1 MVAVA
6 ALGAAACSGD
16 PAPEPPGAG
25 SEIPTIVATTGIWAD
40 VVANVAC
47 DGLAEVETLIP
58 VGGDPHGYEPS
69 LQDRAR
75 MENATLVVA
84 NGLLLEEALEDTLD
98 AVEESGTPVFRF
110 ADEMEAIPF
119 AMENA
124 EHGHDHEDED
134 GHDHDEDETH
144 EDEDGHDHDED
155 ETHEDEDGHDH
166 DEDEAHEDEDGHDHD
181 EDEATHEDED
191 GHDHDEDETHED
203 EDGHDHDEDE
213 DGHDHDEDE
222 DGHDHDEDEAHE
234 DEDGHDHDE
243 DEAHEDEDGHDH
255 DEDETHEDEDG
266 HDHDEDETHEDEDGH
281 DHDEDETHEDE
292 DGHDHDEDEAH
303 EDEDGHDHDEDEAHE
318 DEDGHDH
325 DHTGGDPH
333 VWFDPH
339 RVAEVLPAL
348 AQVLTTTVG
357 LDQAAVEACL
367 NSYVAELEAVDAEIA
382 AKVEQLPAGS
392 RKLVTNHDALGYF
405 ADRYGFEVIGTVI
418 PTPASMAQASPAQLE
433 ALAEIIEHEGIN
445 AIFAETLHSVD
456 DIEALAARVG
466 DVDVVTLYTGS
477 LGPRGSGAET
487 YTGFLRTNTDL
498 IVDALG

>member
-1 MVAVA
+1 MRQGTTVQGHPRRVSARSFRARSLKLAAVMAVA

-16 PAPEPPGAG
+16 PAPEPSGVGA
-25 SEIPTIVATTGIWAD
+25 ETPTILATTGIWAD

-47 DGLAEVETLIP
+47 NGLAQVESIIP

-75 MENATLVVA
+75 MENAALVVA

-110 ADEMEAIPF
+110 AEGMDPIPYGFETGHDDHDDEGHEDDHDDH
-119 AMENA
+119 E
-124 EHGHDHEDED
+124 GHDHDDEGHEDDHDDHEGHDHDDEGHED
-134 GHDHDEDETH
+134 DHDDHEGHDHDDEGHEDDHDDHEGHDHDDEGHEDDHDEEGHEGHDHDEEGH
-144 EDEDGHDHDED
+144 EDDHD
-155 ETHEDEDGHDH
+155 DH
-166 DEDEAHEDEDGHDHD
+166 AHEDDGH
-181 EDEATHEDED
+181 
-191 GHDHDEDETHED
+191 GH
-203 EDGHDHDEDE
+203 
-213 DGHDHDEDE
+213 
-222 DGHDHDEDEAHE
+222 AHGAE
-234 DEDGHDHDE
+234 
-243 DEAHEDEDGHDH
+243 
-255 DEDETHEDEDG
+255 
-266 HDHDEDETHEDEDGH
+266 
-281 DHDEDETHEDE
+281 
-292 DGHDHDEDEAH
+292 
-303 EDEDGHDHDEDEAHE
+303 
-318 DEDGHDH
+318 
-325 DHTGGDPH
+325 DPH

-339 RVAEVLPAL
+339 RVAEALPTL
-348 AQVLTTTVG
+348 AQVLTTEVG

-392 RKLVTNHDALGYF
+392 HKLVTNHEALGYF

-418 PTPASMAQASPAQLE
+418 PSPSSMAQTSPAGLE
-433 ALAEIIEHEGIN
+433 ALAEIIEHERIK
-445 AIFAETLHSVD
+445 AIFAETQHSVD

-477 LGPRGSGAET
+477 LGPAGSGADT

>member
-1 MVAVA
+1 MRQGTTVQGHPRRVSARSFRARSLKLAAVMAVA

-16 PAPEPPGAG
+16 PAPEPSGVGA
-25 SEIPTIVATTGIWAD
+25 ETPTILATTGIWAD

-47 DGLAEVETLIP
+47 NGLAQVESIIP

-75 MENATLVVA
+75 MENAALVVA

-110 ADEMEAIPF
+110 AEGMDPIPYGF
-119 AMENA
+119 ET
-124 EHGHDHEDED
+124 GHDDHDDEGHED
-134 GHDHDEDETH
+134 DHD
-144 EDEDGHDHDED
+144 DH
-155 ETHEDEDGHDH
+155 
-166 DEDEAHEDEDGHDHD
+166 AHEDDGH
-181 EDEATHEDED
+181 
-191 GHDHDEDETHED
+191 GH
-203 EDGHDHDEDE
+203 
-213 DGHDHDEDE
+213 
-222 DGHDHDEDEAHE
+222 AHGAE
-234 DEDGHDHDE
+234 
-243 DEAHEDEDGHDH
+243 
-255 DEDETHEDEDG
+255 
-266 HDHDEDETHEDEDGH
+266 
-281 DHDEDETHEDE
+281 
-292 DGHDHDEDEAH
+292 
-303 EDEDGHDHDEDEAHE
+303 
-318 DEDGHDH
+318 
-325 DHTGGDPH
+325 DPH

-339 RVAEVLPAL
+339 RVAEALPTL
-348 AQVLTTTVG
+348 AQVLTTEVG

-392 RKLVTNHDALGYF
+392 HKLVTNHEALGYF

-418 PTPASMAQASPAQLE
+418 PSPSSMAQTSPAGLE
-433 ALAEIIEHEGIN
+433 ALAEIIEHERIK
-445 AIFAETLHSVD
+445 AIFAETQHSVD

-477 LGPRGSGAET
+477 LGPAGSGADT

>member
-1 MVAVA
+1 MAVA

-16 PAPEPPGAG
+16 PAPEPSGVGA
-25 SEIPTIVATTGIWAD
+25 ETPTILATTGIWAD

-47 DGLAEVETLIP
+47 NGLAQVESIIP

-75 MENATLVVA
+75 MENAALVVA

-110 ADEMEAIPF
+110 AEGMDPIPYGFETGHDDHDDEGHEDDHDDH
-119 AMENA
+119 E
-124 EHGHDHEDED
+124 GHDHDDEGHEDDHDDHEGHDHDDEGHED
-134 GHDHDEDETH
+134 DHDEEGHEGHDHDEEGH
-144 EDEDGHDHDED
+144 EDDHD
-155 ETHEDEDGHDH
+155 DH
-166 DEDEAHEDEDGHDHD
+166 AHEDDGH
-181 EDEATHEDED
+181 
-191 GHDHDEDETHED
+191 GH
-203 EDGHDHDEDE
+203 
-213 DGHDHDEDE
+213 
-222 DGHDHDEDEAHE
+222 AHGAE
-234 DEDGHDHDE
+234 
-243 DEAHEDEDGHDH
+243 
-255 DEDETHEDEDG
+255 
-266 HDHDEDETHEDEDGH
+266 
-281 DHDEDETHEDE
+281 
-292 DGHDHDEDEAH
+292 
-303 EDEDGHDHDEDEAHE
+303 
-318 DEDGHDH
+318 
-325 DHTGGDPH
+325 DPH

-339 RVAEVLPAL
+339 RVAEALPTL
-348 AQVLTTTVG
+348 AQVLTTEVG

-392 RKLVTNHDALGYF
+392 HKLVTNHEALGYF

-418 PTPASMAQASPAQLE
+418 PSPSSMAQTSPAGLE
-433 ALAEIIEHEGIN
+433 ALAEIIEHERIK
-445 AIFAETLHSVD
+445 AIFAETQHSVD

-477 LGPRGSGAET
+477 LGPAGSGADT

>member
-1 MVAVA
+1 MAVA

-16 PAPEPPGAG
+16 PAPEPPGVGA
-25 SEIPTIVATTGIWAD
+25 ETPTILATTGIWAD

-47 DGLAEVETLIP
+47 NGLAEVEAIIP

-75 MENATLVVA
+75 MENAALVVA
-84 NGLLLEEALEDTLD
+84 NGLLLEEALEDTLH
-98 AVEESGTPVFRF
+98 AVAESGTPVFEF
-110 ADEMEAIPF
+110 AEGMDPIPYGFETGHDDHEDEGHDDHED
-119 AMENA
+119 EDGHDHD
-124 EHGHDHEDED
+124 EDEGHDDHEDEDGHDHDEDEGHDDHEDEDGHDHDEDEGHDDHDHEDED
-134 GHDHDEDETH
+134 GHDHDEDEGHDDH

-155 ETHEDEDGHDH
+155 EGHDDHEDEDGHDH
-166 DEDEAHEDEDGHDHD
+166 DEDEGHDDHEDEDGHDHD
-181 EDEATHEDED
+181 EDEGHDDHEDED
-191 GHDHDEDETHED
+191 GHDHDEDEGHDDHED

-213 DGHDHDEDE
+213 GHDD
-222 DGHDHDEDEAHE
+222 HE

-243 DEAHEDEDGHDH
+243 DEGHDDEGHDH
-255 DEDETHEDEDG
+255 
-266 HDHDEDETHEDEDGH
+266 
-281 DHDEDETHEDE
+281 
-292 DGHDHDEDEAH
+292 AH
-303 EDEDGHDHDEDEAHE
+303 GAE
-318 DEDGHDH
+318 
-325 DHTGGDPH
+325 DPH

-339 RVAEVLPAL
+339 RVAEALPAL
-348 AQVLTTTVG
+348 AQVLTTEVG

-367 NSYVAELEAVDAEIA
+367 NSYVTELEAVDAEIE

-392 RKLVTNHDALGYF
+392 RKLVTNHEALGYF

-418 PTPASMAQASPAQLE
+418 PSPSSMAQASPAGLE
-433 ALAEIIEHEGIN
+433 ELAEIIEHEGIK
-445 AIFAETLHSVD
+445 AIFAETQHSVD

-477 LGPRGSGAET
+477 LGPAGSGAET